1 MRAADIPARVLW
13 AAELLAP
20 RPRER
25 LLEIGC
31 GNGVAAQLLCATLSD
46 GDMLAIDRSATA
58 VSRTTRRCAG
68 FVADG
73 RLRVEQSDLSALR
86 VDTASFDAALAIN
99 VNVFWTSS
107 AEDELAV
114 LRGALR
120 PKGRLVLVY
129 GQGPGSVDDRQAK
142 ISQHLRDAHFTVT
155 ATYRRTPA
163 MR

>member
-1 MRAADIPARVLW
+1 MLW

-20 RPRER
+20 QPRER

-31 GNGVAAQLLCATLSD
+31 GNGVAAQLLCPTLSG

-58 VSRTTRRCAG
+58 VSRTIRRCTD

-73 RLRVEQSDLSALR
+73 RLRVEQSDLSELR

-99 VNVFWTSS
+99 VNVFWTTS
-107 AEDELAV
+107 AERELAV

-120 PKGRLVLVY
+120 PEGRLVLVY

-142 ISQHLRDAHFTVT
+142 ISQHLRAAHFIVT
-155 ATYRRTPA
+155 ATYSEDAGHAVIAVRA
-163 MR
+163 G